1 MREGAQDRSAETLEG
16 VITAGQVTG
25 LVGGLLIVV
34 GGIVA
39 TVNSHTRGIGLAL
52 IGGGPVLAV
61 MCVLIS
67 CWARAWLRRTASS
80 PMSGNDDQ
88 Q

>member
-1 MREGAQDRSAETLEG
+1 MSEGARDRSIETLEG

-39 TVNSHTRGIGLAL
+39 TVGSAPPGIGLAI
-52 IGGGPVLAV
+52 IGGGPVLAI